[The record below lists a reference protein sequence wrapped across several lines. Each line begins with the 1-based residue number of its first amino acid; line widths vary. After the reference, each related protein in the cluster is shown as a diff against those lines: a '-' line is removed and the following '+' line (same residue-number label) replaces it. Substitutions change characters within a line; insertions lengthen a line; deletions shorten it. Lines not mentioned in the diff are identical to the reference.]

1 MPVSDLSSSFQN
13 YLKAIWSL
21 QEWSD
26 DPVTT
31 SAIAARVQ
39 VRLSSTSDAVR
50 KLAALGLVR
59 HAPYGA
65 ITLTPLGRRYAVEMV
80 RRHRLLESYLVWQLG
95 YTWDEVHDEA
105 EALEHAVSDLFIERI
120 DAALGHPVRD
130 PHGDPIPSADGTLP
144 SLEAVS
150 LSEVEFG
157 TPVRVE
163 RISDDDAAALRH
175 LSTNGIG
182 VGTVVTASDGPP
194 FSGTAILATE
204 GREPLPLGKP
214 LLESI
219 FVSPLG

>member
-1 MPVSDLSSSFQN
+1 MPLSDLSSSFQN

-21 QEWSD
+21 QEWTD
-26 DPVTT
+26 EPVTA

-65 ITLTPLGRRYAVEMV
+65 ITLTPLGRRYAIEMV

-130 PHGDPIPSADGTLP
+130 PHGDPIPSPDGTLP
-144 SLEAVS
+144 DLEAVA
-150 LSEVEFG
+150 LSEIAFD

-163 RISDDDAAALRH
+163 RIADDDAAALRH
-175 LSTNGIG
+175 LGTNGVG
-182 VGTVVTASDGPP
+182 VGTVLTVQPGPP
-194 FSGTAILATE
+194 YSGSVQLLVE
-204 GREPLPLGKP
+204 GHDPLPLGQP

-219 FVSPLG
+219 FVSLAR